1 MLNKQS
7 VMRCI
12 SNHGPINRS
21 AIAKMVGLSI
31 PTVMEITD
39 KLLEHGMVVAEMKQ
53 GKGQGKRPELLR
65 VCGEHFRFI
74 GVDVGRTTIRIVL
87 VGLDQQIIDMVKYAT
102 EDVHCARRFVE
113 RICAETG
120 FAAQAGALP
129 GGAARQANL
138 HLLVSRARTFMRTQG
153 GSLHAFLAYASRL
166 RAGGDTMSAS
176 AIG

>member
-65 VCGEHFRFI
+65 VCRSQMAKIEYPRPTVESIHPMRPNT
-74 GVDVGRTTIRIVL
+74 D
-87 VGLDQQIIDMVKYAT
+87 
-102 EDVHCARRFVE
+102 RR
-113 RICAETG
+113 
-120 FAAQAGALP
+120 
-129 GGAARQANL
+129 
-138 HLLVSRARTFMRTQG
+138 VSSVSVVNTPRPRKMRV
-153 GSLHAFLAYASRL
+153 A
-166 RAGGDTMSAS
+166 
-176 AIG
+176 